1 MDQQQKKALFNSRAK
16 ILLTHM
22 LMTKPEKTNTIEYDV
37 WYKSINDFCEQTK
50 LIENIEIKKNN
61 F

>member
-1 MDQQQKKALFNSRAK
+1 MDQQQKMALFNSRAK

-22 LMTKPEKTNTIEYDV
+22 LMTNPGKTNPIEYDI

-50 LIENIEIKKNN
+50 LIENIEKK
-61 F
+61 